1 MRSTSGTRILKEPT
15 VETDDTTNTT
25 IMLNR
30 ALTVLFCEVRWTGP
44 GVFFAEMK
52 VRGAGALVLEIAGL
66 PTQIMRQLLHKSQHS
81 SDNFLLSDR
90 AETINL
96 IRRSFEA
103 ATGGNGGWTRV
114 LEAEL
119 VQLGL
124 PELAVPVREGLCAAA
139 GVVTREFLKEL
150 DDELQQRL
158 VTQPEGHVALDVDM
172 MEPEEAAQNA
182 PVGQFN
188 GDALDADALDST
200 PLPAQHTEP
209 VMELKRRRKAGA
221 EDADASATG
230 IVALG
235 NIVEGQ
241 GMKGH
246 GGRYYCGKATF
257 EASPSAGC
265 RSGERQA
272 TPAPTRAALT
282 LAQLKRVH
290 VASKK
295 AELTITQR
303 IRGLLDDPPGAHDA
317 MTLFSCSCKVDPLEP
332 GPASQ
337 RRPAKGGDESLCVHA
352 LGLPRALLC
361 DAQLNE
367 HMVDLSQEDCG
378 FLGAPAP
385 PGPPYGLF
393 GTPAPPA
400 EQARQQLVDRLL
412 TGNVSLFLLDA
423 ASGLRRAVDAAR
435 GALGMPSMAHHLLSG
450 SVMPSAMQ
458 QLLNEA
464 YGKPAEGTGKEAAL
478 AAALGLAI
486 RAGALQGDHLE
497 RADWAQGTHGVPV
510 GAPLPPGE
518 SLCAAA
524 RPCSEGGASGLECH
538 VGGRPASLFAPE
550 MLVLLAAAC
559 GSTVDRHVADANVM
573 EEGLAALPPSVAASA
588 LLHLC
593 LVHGHWDRHRALL
606 EQAVA
611 RINEVAGGSG
621 RRRIGAKQGGGVGD
635 SAPAQNGHEA
645 EGGDS
650 GGTGRETR
658 LGRKL
663 RSNPHGKRQRGEAEP
678 VVEDRP
684 KVAGCGGAAQGG
696 PRLCSGV
703 WGLDVLWGGGAM
715 VHSLHYPRTGLVA
728 LARLYNIVSGGASDA
743 AAAADASDAAAA
755 SDAADAANDK
765 GGDDASGDDDRNA
778 SGGALGGKSERKPVP
793 APGATTA
800 PGDAAVAGFARM
812 RLTVTMPLVY
822 LPAQKCV
829 AARVVDEDERSGG
842 RPVSFSGLQ
851 GEGVREWVRE
861 NAQRQTLRG
870 GGYKSRSSPPASAP
884 PVEAGQAAEAGTTR
898 GTYLVTLGVK
908 DALSGE
914 LSLQGGCTPL
924 AGAAEDALWSDA
936 LRASAPADTG
946 AEGSAILRC
955 MAGCPDASH
964 SHLAPC
970 RHQLAVLRAVSCQQ
984 VWGREM
990 TEVERE
996 EEALVGS
1003 AGDGGA
1009 AVPSVADGARL
1020 HWALAQLP
1028 SVKDALDRDAR
1039 ENGGQVLLQRLV
1051 ERLGS
1056 GGVGGDGPA
1065 ALGPA
1070 GGARGEAMRPFL
1082 DVGRYVAGLSEQ
1094 LQAAGE
1100 FRCWRHVWALE
1111 RPEHECKCKDIVC
1124 CYCGGRATTF
1134 DEDEY
1139 EDVDCKYCDGT
1150 GWDDWEAREEGPEG
1164 GCCKKCCG
1172 RFDEDSRPSFHPDV
1186 PRPYWSL
1193 RARDASMRRRPPP
1206 APPLPTWVRPT
1217 AAAAPGLLRAAWAAL
1232 CSGAGFAQPA
1242 AVWCAP
1248 WLKLVDTV
1256 LSGLQRELTT
1266 TRKMLL
1272 RMNADRKLDF
1282 LLAATPANL
1291 REETEELC
1299 LSSLRLLAESVVPM
1313 LYGVCPVPTVDAAEG
1328 REVDG
1333 LLKAARETM
1342 QRAMEEIAAAPALAG
1357 EVGAVK
1363 VGFREEN
1370 LRPLIGMEA
1379 SQVVSNLSVGYC
1391 IHDRD
1396 DVAVTNVV
1404 GEVLGEWAARLERC
1418 GVPWTHKFGVRVERC
1433 VFHCQPSTLPPGL
1446 FSDLLRPPPPGAC
1459 PEELRERIMAWT
1471 ARRLC
1476 GALDTIIELYDL
1488 EKESRERVA
1497 KLQQHAQLYLKA
1509 LLDALQR
1516 FSLAIDPPRTR
1527 GSSMGWRELRSGRTP
1542 GLQQPLTAAA
1552 CDAAAAAL
1560 YDPTQF
1566 VRSED
1571 IASVV
1576 ALARRAAGLPCGGG
1590 LRRVIESILKVVAQ
1604 TWTTPRGAGLLP
1616 TKPVYRDDI
1625 KREIYLE
1632 LESQLRKLVVD
1643 VAQLNGGA
1651 SGEVEAL
1658 AASGLLGQVPK
1669 SIAECCAVGLRDK
1682 AGLPRAALEVLA
1694 AGSSW
1699 PLDVAPGDSPADWAA
1714 VADALLEAAAAGGSD
1729 ECVPR
1734 ALHRLGEHLGR
1745 SGGAE
1750 WTFAMLPML
1759 LHVLHAALCALPSMA
1774 DALVSGDGGAQAA
1787 DAGLPPDRG
1796 ASSSDRRA
1804 ARFRA
1809 AVEAI
1814 VDPARPIIKKWHLQ
1828 LLQTGRAPPEVHA
1841 EATHS
1846 QSLAVQKR
1854 ATLLA
1859 ITLERLAATYMLQD
1873 ARCAVAY
1880 LAAVAVQ
1887 STGAERAGDATEVFA
1902 RSLSAALAEPSPSSR
1917 AEAVNATLRA
1927 LCAALRVTAP
1937 EATVDTAL
1945 LSRLAADPVVGSCAP
1960 LARAVASLEVVWRQA
1975 VDANAQWQEPWSAA
1989 KSEVLRAPEGPLE
2002 RLRLCADQYSLQR
2015 PLQHFLA
2022 DELAAGLK
2030 REKTPGQVAN
2040 MVRILVTQHL
2050 SGGLPGGEEELSERR
2065 LLPLEAPQLRP
2076 QDFPEN

>member
-30 ALTVLFCEVRWTGP
+30 ALTVLFC
-44 GVFFAEMK
+44 
-52 VRGAGALVLEIAGL
+52 EIAGL

-209 VMELKRRRKAGA
+209 VMELVNSRVTGACRRIMHAALHSAAALTTSPLDPRSATEASGKPTSAPLSPLALPSIILPFIDNYRAAPRTTTTAPPSIATSFPCNTSTASASATSNIAAMHQADEPGRGRPSRPQKRRRKAGA

-246 GGRYYCGKATF
+246 GGRYYCGKYVGSAGYQGGSERFCTQLNGVAGRQACFCDGRCGPFSGCQCTGCYRATF

-295 AELTITQR
+295 AELTITQVTVARVGAGYGLLPSRVRLIVCFLGGVRLRVESAPQR

-1070 GGARGEAMRPFL
+1070 GGARGEAMRPCL
-1082 DVGRYVAGLSEQ
+1082 DVGRYVAGL
-1094 LQAAGE
+1094 
-1100 FRCWRHVWALE
+1100 
-1111 RPEHECKCKDIVC
+1111 
-1124 CYCGGRATTF
+1124 
-1134 DEDEY
+1134 
-1139 EDVDCKYCDGT
+1139 
-1150 GWDDWEAREEGPEG
+1150 
-1164 GCCKKCCG
+1164 
-1172 RFDEDSRPSFHPDV
+1172 
-1186 PRPYWSL
+1186 
-1193 RARDASMRRRPPP
+1193 
-1206 APPLPTWVRPT
+1206 
-1217 AAAAPGLLRAAWAAL
+1217 
-1232 CSGAGFAQPA
+1232 
-1242 AVWCAP
+1242 
-1248 WLKLVDTV
+1248 
-1256 LSGLQRELTT
+1256 
-1266 TRKMLL
+1266 
-1272 RMNADRKLDF
+1272 
-1282 LLAATPANL
+1282 
-1291 REETEELC
+1291 
-1299 LSSLRLLAESVVPM
+1299 
-1313 LYGVCPVPTVDAAEG
+1313 
-1328 REVDG
+1328 
-1333 LLKAARETM
+1333 
-1342 QRAMEEIAAAPALAG
+1342 
-1357 EVGAVK
+1357 
-1363 VGFREEN
+1363 
-1370 LRPLIGMEA
+1370 
-1379 SQVVSNLSVGYC
+1379 
-1391 IHDRD
+1391 
-1396 DVAVTNVV
+1396 
-1404 GEVLGEWAARLERC
+1404 
-1418 GVPWTHKFGVRVERC
+1418 
-1433 VFHCQPSTLPPGL
+1433 
-1446 FSDLLRPPPPGAC
+1446 
-1459 PEELRERIMAWT
+1459 
-1471 ARRLC
+1471 
-1476 GALDTIIELYDL
+1476 
-1488 EKESRERVA
+1488 
-1497 KLQQHAQLYLKA
+1497 
-1509 LLDALQR
+1509 
-1516 FSLAIDPPRTR
+1516 
-1527 GSSMGWRELRSGRTP
+1527 
-1542 GLQQPLTAAA
+1542 
-1552 CDAAAAAL
+1552 
-1560 YDPTQF
+1560 
-1566 VRSED
+1566 
-1571 IASVV
+1571 
-1576 ALARRAAGLPCGGG
+1576 
-1590 LRRVIESILKVVAQ
+1590 
-1604 TWTTPRGAGLLP
+1604 
-1616 TKPVYRDDI
+1616 
-1625 KREIYLE
+1625 
-1632 LESQLRKLVVD
+1632 
-1643 VAQLNGGA
+1643 
-1651 SGEVEAL
+1651 
-1658 AASGLLGQVPK
+1658 
-1669 SIAECCAVGLRDK
+1669 
-1682 AGLPRAALEVLA
+1682 
-1694 AGSSW
+1694 
-1699 PLDVAPGDSPADWAA
+1699 
-1714 VADALLEAAAAGGSD
+1714 
-1729 ECVPR
+1729 
-1734 ALHRLGEHLGR
+1734 
-1745 SGGAE
+1745 
-1750 WTFAMLPML
+1750 
-1759 LHVLHAALCALPSMA
+1759 
-1774 DALVSGDGGAQAA
+1774 
-1787 DAGLPPDRG
+1787 
-1796 ASSSDRRA
+1796 
-1804 ARFRA
+1804 
-1809 AVEAI
+1809 
-1814 VDPARPIIKKWHLQ
+1814 
-1828 LLQTGRAPPEVHA
+1828 
-1841 EATHS
+1841 
-1846 QSLAVQKR
+1846 
-1854 ATLLA
+1854 
-1859 ITLERLAATYMLQD
+1859 
-1873 ARCAVAY
+1873 
-1880 LAAVAVQ
+1880 
-1887 STGAERAGDATEVFA
+1887 
-1902 RSLSAALAEPSPSSR
+1902 
-1917 AEAVNATLRA
+1917 
-1927 LCAALRVTAP
+1927 
-1937 EATVDTAL
+1937 
-1945 LSRLAADPVVGSCAP
+1945 
-1960 LARAVASLEVVWRQA
+1960 
-1975 VDANAQWQEPWSAA
+1975 
-1989 KSEVLRAPEGPLE
+1989 
-2002 RLRLCADQYSLQR
+2002 
-2015 PLQHFLA
+2015 
-2022 DELAAGLK
+2022 
-2030 REKTPGQVAN
+2030 
-2040 MVRILVTQHL
+2040 
-2050 SGGLPGGEEELSERR
+2050 
-2065 LLPLEAPQLRP
+2065 
-2076 QDFPEN
+2076 

>member
-1 MRSTSGTRILKEPT
+1 MCVGAVLRSTSASASAQRSPPCSSL
-15 VETDDTTNTT
+15 
-25 IMLNR
+25 
-30 ALTVLFCEVRWTGP
+30 
-44 GVFFAEMK
+44 
-52 VRGAGALVLEIAGL
+52 
-66 PTQIMRQLLHKSQHS
+66 LLHSPP
-81 SDNFLLSDR
+81 R
-90 AETINL
+90 AVKT
-96 IRRSFEA
+96 
-103 ATGGNGGWTRV
+103 
-114 LEAEL
+114 
-119 VQLGL
+119 
-124 PELAVPVREGLCAAA
+124 LCEDGAAA
-139 GVVTREFLKEL
+139 
-150 DDELQQRL
+150 QI
-158 VTQPEGHVALDVDM
+158 VD
-172 MEPEEAAQNA
+172 
-182 PVGQFN
+182 
-188 GDALDADALDST
+188 
-200 PLPAQHTEP
+200 
-209 VMELKRRRKAGA
+209 
-221 EDADASATG
+221 
-230 IVALG
+230 
-235 NIVEGQ
+235 
-241 GMKGH
+241 
-246 GGRYYCGKATF
+246 
-257 EASPSAGC
+257 
-265 RSGERQA
+265 
-272 TPAPTRAALT
+272 
-282 LAQLKRVH
+282 
-290 VASKK
+290 
-295 AELTITQR
+295 
-303 IRGLLDDPPGAHDA
+303 IR
-317 MTLFSCSCKVDPLEP
+317 T
-332 GPASQ
+332 
-337 RRPAKGGDESLCVHA
+337 
-352 LGLPRALLC
+352 
-361 DAQLNE
+361 
-367 HMVDLSQEDCG
+367 
-378 FLGAPAP
+378 
-385 PGPPYGLF
+385 
-393 GTPAPPA
+393 
-400 EQARQQLVDRLL
+400 
-412 TGNVSLFLLDA
+412 
-423 ASGLRRAVDAAR
+423 
-435 GALGMPSMAHHLLSG
+435 
-450 SVMPSAMQ
+450 
-458 QLLNEA
+458 
-464 YGKPAEGTGKEAAL
+464 
-478 AAALGLAI
+478 
-486 RAGALQGDHLE
+486 
-497 RADWAQGTHGVPV
+497 
-510 GAPLPPGE
+510 
-518 SLCAAA
+518 
-524 RPCSEGGASGLECH
+524 
-538 VGGRPASLFAPE
+538 
-550 MLVLLAAAC
+550 
-559 GSTVDRHVADANVM
+559 
-573 EEGLAALPPSVAASA
+573 
-588 LLHLC
+588 
-593 LVHGHWDRHRALL
+593 
-606 EQAVA
+606 
-611 RINEVAGGSG
+611 
-621 RRRIGAKQGGGVGD
+621 
-635 SAPAQNGHEA
+635 
-645 EGGDS
+645 
-650 GGTGRETR
+650 
-658 LGRKL
+658 
-663 RSNPHGKRQRGEAEP
+663 
-678 VVEDRP
+678 
-684 KVAGCGGAAQGG
+684 
-696 PRLCSGV
+696 
-703 WGLDVLWGGGAM
+703 
-715 VHSLHYPRTGLVA
+715 
-728 LARLYNIVSGGASDA
+728 
-743 AAAADASDAAAA
+743 
-755 SDAADAANDK
+755 
-765 GGDDASGDDDRNA
+765 
-778 SGGALGGKSERKPVP
+778 
-793 APGATTA
+793 
-800 PGDAAVAGFARM
+800 
-812 RLTVTMPLVY
+812 
-822 LPAQKCV
+822 
-829 AARVVDEDERSGG
+829 
-842 RPVSFSGLQ
+842 
-851 GEGVREWVRE
+851 
-861 NAQRQTLRG
+861 
-870 GGYKSRSSPPASAP
+870 
-884 PVEAGQAAEAGTTR
+884 
-898 GTYLVTLGVK
+898 
-908 DALSGE
+908 
-914 LSLQGGCTPL
+914 
-924 AGAAEDALWSDA
+924 
-936 LRASAPADTG
+936 
-946 AEGSAILRC
+946 
-955 MAGCPDASH
+955 
-964 SHLAPC
+964 
-970 RHQLAVLRAVSCQQ
+970 
-984 VWGREM
+984 
-990 TEVERE
+990 
-996 EEALVGS
+996 
-1003 AGDGGA
+1003 
-1009 AVPSVADGARL
+1009 
-1020 HWALAQLP
+1020 
-1028 SVKDALDRDAR
+1028 
-1039 ENGGQVLLQRLV
+1039 
-1051 ERLGS
+1051 
-1056 GGVGGDGPA
+1056 
-1065 ALGPA
+1065 
-1070 GGARGEAMRPFL
+1070 
-1082 DVGRYVAGLSEQ
+1082 
-1094 LQAAGE
+1094 E
-1100 FRCWRHVWALE
+1100 FRDEIR
-1111 RPEHECKCKDIVC
+1111 KDIVC

-1418 GVPWTHKFGVRVERC
+1418 GVPWTHKFGVRVER
-1433 VFHCQPSTLPPGL
+1433 
-1446 FSDLLRPPPPGAC
+1446 
-1459 PEELRERIMAWT
+1459 
-1471 ARRLC
+1471 RLC

-1509 LLDALQR
+1509 LLDALQSEGGACLVR
-1516 FSLAIDPPRTR
+1516 Q
-1527 GSSMGWRELRSGRTP
+1527 P

-1989 KSEVLRAPEGPLE
+1989 KSEVLRVWCDRGCSKAHFRDDHMLRCAKCGRAWRSLQAPEGPLE